1 MEELR
6 ERMYQY
12 IELYGIT
19 DPRTVEISQQ
29 LDIPI
34 VEEQRELNNKCHKK
48 YGQATGMN
56 YA

>member
-6 ERMYQY
+6 ELLNQY
-12 IELYGIT
+12 VELYGT
-19 DPRTVEISQQ
+19 SDLRTLEISQK

-34 VEEQRELNNKCHKK
+34 VEEQRELNNKHHKK